1 MTSQQ
6 STSTS
11 DGYSTEK
18 NKKRAEVLDNMTDE
32 QRSRCKDMIS
42 SVRKY
47 YPQRVN
53 KSQLSALDAMLAAL
67 KADKN
72 SSVAD

>member
-18 NKKRAEVLDNMTDE
+18 NKKRAELLDNMTDDK
-32 QRSRCKDMIS
+32 RSKCKDLIS
-42 SVRKY
+42 SARKY